1 MVRASTS
8 PTKEKLFFK
17 ISFPSKN
24 LKNAITQSDTKAIG
38 QLVANIIIDKG
49 CKDER
54 IERQPLTRYIKN
66 WADSA
71 KFQVCSS
78 HLTLCG
84 LTVNRS
90 VLPNFS
96 YTHPLPPSVGDRD
109 NDIETLKVNHCE
121 RTEKR
126 NIDKTKEPTLKSTRC
141 FLIFFPTHIAHIA
154 KAPRA
159 NAETKALS
167 KSAILLF
174 LIIKFGL

>member
-1 MVRASTS
+1 MHRCKHIPQPRKAKPQAKAMVRASTS

-54 IERQPLTRYIKN
+54 IERQPVTRYIKN

-96 YTHPLPPSVGDRD
+96 YTHPLAIMQKD
-109 NDIETLKVNHCE
+109 EQTKKVY
-121 RTEKR
+121 
-126 NIDKTKEPTLKSTRC
+126 L
-141 FLIFFPTHIAHIA
+141 
-154 KAPRA
+154 
-159 NAETKALS
+159 
-167 KSAILLF
+167 
-174 LIIKFGL
+174 